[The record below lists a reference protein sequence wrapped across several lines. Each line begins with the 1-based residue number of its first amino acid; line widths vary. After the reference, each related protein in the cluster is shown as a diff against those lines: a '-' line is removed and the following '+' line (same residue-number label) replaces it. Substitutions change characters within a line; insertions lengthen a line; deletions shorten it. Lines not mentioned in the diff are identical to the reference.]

1 MIARTQ
7 KPPHGQSCISR
18 LSGSFNGL
26 LPGFIAVAS
35 QGRGIVTDFG
45 SHTLR
50 GAGKVSRKMK
60 YRALIFDFDGTI
72 ADTLG
77 ETRRIFNELA
87 PDYGIRQVEEH
98 EIHGLRHLSLKQIL
112 AELKIPKRRVP
123 SIIARGT
130 GMMRANIDR
139 LELIGGM
146 KDALTELRG
155 RTDSFGILTSNTTAN
170 VDAFLRNHGLR
181 DMFEFVSS
189 TSKLTGKARHLR
201 AIRKTFS
208 LSNGEMLYVGD
219 ELRDV
224 KAAQK
229 AKIPHAAISW
239 GFNSRESL
247 AAAKPTYLIDHPE
260 EFLRTLV

>member
-1 MIARTQ
+1 M
-7 KPPHGQSCISR
+7 
-18 LSGSFNGL
+18 N
-26 LPGFIAVAS
+26 
-35 QGRGIVTDFG
+35 
-45 SHTLR
+45 
-50 GAGKVSRKMK
+50 
-60 YRALIFDFDGTI
+60 YRVLVFDFDGTI

-98 EIHGLRHLSLKQIL
+98 EVPKLRHLSLKQIL
-112 AELKIPKRRVP
+112 SELEIPKRRVP

-130 GMMRANIDR
+130 GMMRANIER
-139 LELIGGM
+139 LQLIEGM
-146 KDALTELRG
+146 REALSELRKHV
-155 RTDSFGILTSNTTAN
+155 DSFGILTSNSTAN
-170 VDAFLRNHGLR
+170 VDVFLRNHGLR
-181 DMFEFVSS
+181 DQFEFVSS

-208 LSNGEMLYVGD
+208 LKSSEMLYIGD

-229 AKIPHAAISW
+229 AKIPHAAVTW

-247 AAAKPTYLIDHPE
+247 AASKPNFLFDKPE
-260 EFLRTLV
+260 EFSKLLV

>member
-1 MIARTQ
+1 MIRKLLA
-7 KPPHGQSCISR
+7 
-18 LSGSFNGL
+18 GS
-26 LPGFIAVAS
+26 PRA
-35 QGRGIVTDFG
+35 GRAD
-45 SHTLR
+45 SLR
-50 GAGKVSRKMK
+50 MK

-77 ETRRIFNELA
+77 ETRNIFNELA

-98 EIHGLRHLSLKQIL
+98 EIEALRHLSLKQIL
-112 AELKIPKRRVP
+112 VELKIPKRRVP

-130 GMMRANIDR
+130 GMMRANIER
-139 LELIGGM
+139 LQLIEGM
-146 KDALTELRG
+146 REALTEMRKHVK
-155 RTDSFGILTSNTTAN
+155 SFGILTSNSTAN
-170 VDAFLRNHGLR
+170 VDVFLRNHGLR
-181 DMFEFVSS
+181 DHFEFVSS

-208 LSNGEMLYVGD
+208 LNNDEMLYIGD

-229 AKIPHAAISW
+229 ANIPHVAVSW

-247 AAAKPTYLIDHPE
+247 LKSKPTYLFDRPE
-260 EFLRTLV
+260 DFRRLLD

>member
-1 MIARTQ
+1 
-7 KPPHGQSCISR
+7 
-18 LSGSFNGL
+18 
-26 LPGFIAVAS
+26 
-35 QGRGIVTDFG
+35 
-45 SHTLR
+45 
-50 GAGKVSRKMK
+50 MK
-60 YRALIFDFDGTI
+60 YRSLIFDFDGTI

-77 ETRRIFNELA
+77 ESRRIFNELA

-98 EIHGLRHLSLKQIL
+98 EMAGLRHLSLKEIL
-112 AELKIPKRRVP
+112 SVLNIPKRRVP

-139 LELIGGM
+139 LQLIDGM
-146 KDALTELRG
+146 KEALTEMRNH
-155 RTDSFGILTSNTTAN
+155 THSFGILTSNTTAN
-170 VDAFLRNHGLR
+170 VDVFLRNHGLR
-181 DMFEFVSS
+181 DLFEFVSS

-208 LSNGEMLYVGD
+208 LKNSEMLYIGD

-229 AKIPHAAISW
+229 ANIPHAAVSW

-247 AAAKPTYLIDHPE
+247 EKAKPTYLIDHPE
-260 EFLRTLV
+260 EFLRLLTSGTPH

>member
-1 MIARTQ
+1 
-7 KPPHGQSCISR
+7 
-18 LSGSFNGL
+18 
-26 LPGFIAVAS
+26 
-35 QGRGIVTDFG
+35 
-45 SHTLR
+45 
-50 GAGKVSRKMK
+50 MK
-60 YRALIFDFDGTI
+60 YRALVFDFDGTI

-77 ETRRIFNELA
+77 ETRNIFNVLA

-98 EIHGLRHLSLKQIL
+98 EIERLRHLSLKEIL
-112 AELKIPKRRVP
+112 SELNIPKRRVP

-139 LELIGGM
+139 LQLIEGM
-146 KDALTELRG
+146 HEALTEMRKHVE
-155 RTDSFGILTSNTTAN
+155 SFGILTSNSTAN
-170 VDAFLRNHGLR
+170 VDVFLRNHGLR
-181 DMFEFVSS
+181 DQFEFVSS

-208 LSNGEMLYVGD
+208 LRSDEMLYIGD

-229 AKIPHAAISW
+229 AKIPHAAVSW

-247 AAAKPTYLIDHPE
+247 QNAKPTYLFDRPE
-260 EFLRTLV
+260 EFLRLLG